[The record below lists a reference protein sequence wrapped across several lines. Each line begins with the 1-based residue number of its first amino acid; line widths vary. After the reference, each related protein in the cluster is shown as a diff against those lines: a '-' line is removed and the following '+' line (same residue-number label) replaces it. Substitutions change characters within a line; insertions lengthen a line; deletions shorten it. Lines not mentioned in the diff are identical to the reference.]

1 MSYVYQSKLFKTYF
15 ISNQPINIYLYF
27 CTMKVESYFS
37 VVLSII
43 FAIIL
48 SNLSLLQLHGQ
59 PLYFHHLTV
68 DNGLPHNMVNSLVE
82 DKYGFMWIATME
94 GLCRFDGYKVTT
106 YYSDNTKTSLINH
119 RPIKLYRDSN
129 DDIWIRFS
137 TTTQVCKY
145 NYQTD
150 DFSRFELEELD
161 MLLQNALSR
170 DAIPR
175 TTYHSASNHLMWNL
189 SNNSLLQMDTKTLE
203 KYIYQS
209 NSSQEGALSDSYVLV
224 IYLDSNDILWV
235 GTDNGGVHYADV
247 NRKAFNH
254 YTYGVGNSIRTLC
267 EDDEERLWI
276 GTRNNGIIRMNR
288 DRSFYST
295 FSYSHT
301 NQDQIANNQI
311 RKIYKDSK
319 GIIWI
324 GTRGGLYKYNSVT
337 NKIKHFTTKTQSS
350 VPHNWI
356 YAINEDINGTL
367 WIGTWNGIASYDS
380 KTDSII
386 THKVDG
392 INSVRGIAK
401 GKNGGLWIATE
412 RGLIF
417 LDYILNS
424 GDITA
429 LKTTYYRYI
438 KNSNSI
444 NNDFIYSIDVDEDG
458 NVWIG
463 TAKGLCMYDI
473 QKSMF
478 INFHDAEYIS
488 DSGIRGVICYKD
500 DVWISYGKGLTKIN
514 RKTFAMR
521 HYDKF
526 DGLQN
531 NEFSEDAYYKN
542 ETGELF
548 FGGNNGLNTFF
559 PDSIK
564 DNPHPPKVVFTGLRI
579 QNKPVV
585 VNQEINGTVILKT
598 PLLVTQSLEFNHKQ
612 KEFEIEFSALH
623 YSNPSKNRYA
633 YKLDGFDEEW
643 IYLSSPRRSAI
654 YSGLPAGKYT
664 LQVKAANSDGVWSDQ
679 PVKMN
684 IRILPPW
691 WESWWAYIVYALL
704 LLFVFLLI
712 NRIIFVRKNLKH
724 RIQLEQVKA
733 EKAEEIS
740 RIRSTF
746 FTGISHELRTPVTL
760 IIDPLRKLIS
770 GEDMNVAKTYDLMYR
785 NALRLLNLINQ
796 LLDFRKVES
805 AAQTLRLV
813 QQDIVA
819 FVRNAMAMFEYAAE
833 KRNIALKLESKEECR
848 MLAFDGNILDKILT
862 NLISNALKYSPD
874 NTQITVRL
882 SEQEDQWLA
891 IQIIDQGIGIAPE
904 MKDKIFD
911 LFFRVENN
919 KKIGSGIGLALTKE
933 LVQLHEG
940 YITVNSEQ
948 GKGSCFTVLLPIS
961 LQSTSLEYE
970 REQEVI
976 SEEIVFEADRTDSVD
991 ESTDGDAESSD
1002 KPLLL
1007 IIEDNDDIRSY
1018 IKKSL
1023 SNDYSVASASNGK
1036 DGLRKAL
1043 EIIPDLIVS
1052 DIMMPEMSGIELT
1065 EQLKTDE
1072 RTSHIPV
1079 ILLTARQSD
1088 EARMEG
1094 YETGADD
1101 YIIKPF
1107 NSVLLKIRIKNLIES
1122 RRKLRALFG
1131 SGTQIELKK
1140 ISVNPADEKF
1150 INRAV
1155 DIVKQ
1160 YISDS
1165 NFTPDIFAQEMAVSR
1180 AQLFRKIKAMTNQTV
1195 QEFITTIK
1203 LNRAA
1208 ELLLTSDLQIG
1219 EISIDCGFSNA
1230 SNFRRSF
1237 LKKFGVTPSEYKKS
1251 AL

>member
-1 MSYVYQSKLFKTYF
+1 MNVKSYL
-15 ISNQPINIYLYF
+15 
-27 CTMKVESYFS
+27 S
-37 VVLSII
+37 VVLRLLV
-43 FAIIL
+43 AIIL
-48 SNLSLLQLHGQ
+48 FNISLLQLHGQ

-68 DNGLPHNMVNSLVE
+68 DNGLPHNMVNSLTE
-82 DKYGFMWIATME
+82 DKYGFIWIATME

-106 YYSDNTKTSLINH
+106 YYSGNTERSLINH
-119 RPIKLYRDSN
+119 RPIKLHRDSN

-145 NYQTD
+145 NYLTD
-150 DFSRFELEELD
+150 DFSRFELEGLD
-161 MLLQNALSR
+161 MSLQNALSR
-170 DAIPR
+170 EAIDK
-175 TTYHSASNHLMWNL
+175 TTFYSASNHLKWNL
-189 SNNSLLQMDTKTLE
+189 SDNSLVQIDTETQE
-203 KYIYQS
+203 KYIYRS
-209 NSSQEGALSDSYVLV
+209 NPSQEGGLSDSYVLS

-254 YTYGVGNSIRTLC
+254 YTYGAGNSIRALC
-267 EDDEERLWI
+267 EDDDKRLWI
-276 GTRNNGIIRMNR
+276 GTRNSGIIRINR
-288 DRSFYST
+288 DKS
-295 FSYSHT
+295 SYSAFDYGT
-301 NQDQIANNQI
+301 TDDNQAVNNQI

-319 GIIWI
+319 GLIWV
-324 GTRGGLYKYNSVT
+324 GTKDGLYQYNSAT
-337 NKIKHFTTKTQSS
+337 NKIKHFTTKTQPSI
-350 VPHNWI
+350 PNDWI
-356 YAINEDINGTL
+356 YAINEDINNIL
-367 WIGTWNGIASYDS
+367 WIGTWNGIGSYDS
-380 KTDSII
+380 KADSI
-386 THKVDG
+386 TTYRVEN

-401 GKNGGLWIATE
+401 GINGGLWIATE

-417 LDYILNS
+417 FDYKVS
-424 GDITA
+424 KGKAVD
-429 LKTTYYRYI
+429 LKTTHYRYSE
-438 KNSNSI
+438 NSNSI
-444 NNDFIYSIDVDEDG
+444 NNDFIYSIDVDEEG

-463 TAKGLCMYDI
+463 TAKGLCMYDVS
-473 QKSMF
+473 KGTF
-478 INFHDAEYIS
+478 VNFHDAEYIS

-500 DVWISYGKGLTKIN
+500 NVWISYGKGLTRIN

-542 ETGELF
+542 EVGELF
-548 FGGNNGLNTFF
+548 FGGNNGLNAFF

-564 DNPHPPKVVFTGLRI
+564 DNPHLPKVVFTGLRI
-579 QNKPVV
+579 QNKPVA
-585 VNQEINGTVILKT
+585 VNQEINGSVILES

-612 KEFEIEFSALH
+612 KEFEIEFAALH

-633 YKLDGFDEEW
+633 YKLEGFDKEW
-643 IYLSSPRRSAI
+643 IYLNSTRRSAI
-654 YSGLPAGKYT
+654 YSGLPAGKYI

-679 PVKMN
+679 PIKIN

-691 WESWWAYIVYALL
+691 WASWWAYIIYALL

-712 NRIIFVRKNLKH
+712 NRIIFVRKSLKH

-760 IIDPLRKLIS
+760 IIDPLRRLIN
-770 GEDMNVAKTYDLMYR
+770 GEDTNAAKTYDLMYR

-805 AAQTLRLV
+805 AAQTLQPV

-819 FVRNAMAMFEYAAE
+819 FVRNAMAMFELAAE
-833 KRNIALKLESKEECR
+833 KRNITFKLESEKESR
-848 MLAFDGNILDKILT
+848 MLAFDGNILDKILI

-882 SEQEDQWLA
+882 SEQGDQWFA
-891 IQIIDQGIGIAPE
+891 IQIIDQGMGIVPE

-919 KKIGSGIGLALTKE
+919 KNIGSGIGLALTKE
-933 LVQLHEG
+933 LVQLHQG
-940 YITVNSEQ
+940 YITVDNEQ
-948 GKGSCFTVLLPIS
+948 GKGSCFTAFLPIS
-961 LQSTSLEYE
+961 LQATSIEDE
-970 REQEVI
+970 NTQNAIPEEII
-976 SEEIVFEADRTDSVD
+976 SEVDSINDVD
-991 ESTDGDAESSD
+991 ESTEGNTENID

-1007 IIEDNDDIRSY
+1007 IVEDNDDIRVY
-1018 IKKSL
+1018 IKNLL
-1023 SNDYSVASASNGK
+1023 SDDYNIATASNGK
-1036 DGLRKAL
+1036 LGLEKAL

-1052 DIMMPEMSGIELT
+1052 DVMMPEMSGIGLT
-1065 EQLKTDE
+1065 ELLKTDE

-1088 EARMEG
+1088 EARIEG
-1094 YETGADD
+1094 YETGADA
-1101 YIIKPF
+1101 YISKPF
-1107 NSVLLKIRIKNLIES
+1107 NSGLLKIRIKNLIES

-1140 ISVNPADEKF
+1140 ISVNPTDEKF

-1219 EISIDCGFSNA
+1219 EVAIDCGFSNP

-1237 LKKFGVTPSEYKKS
+1237 LKKFGVIPSDYKKN

>member
-1 MSYVYQSKLFKTYF
+1 
-15 ISNQPINIYLYF
+15 
-27 CTMKVESYFS
+27 
-37 VVLSII
+37 
-43 FAIIL
+43 
-48 SNLSLLQLHGQ
+48 
-59 PLYFHHLTV
+59 
-68 DNGLPHNMVNSLVE
+68 MVNSLTD

-106 YYSDNTKTSLINH
+106 YYSDNTDRSLINH
-119 RPIKLYRDSN
+119 RPIKLYKDSD

-137 TTTQVCKY
+137 STNQVCKY
-145 NYQTD
+145 NYLTD

-161 MLLQNALSR
+161 MSLQNALSR
-170 DAIPR
+170 DAIDR
-175 TTYHSASNHLMWNL
+175 TTYQSSSNHLMWNL
-189 SNNSLLQMDTKTLE
+189 SNNSLLQIDTETQE
-203 KYIYQS
+203 KYVYRG
-209 NSSQEGALSDSYVLV
+209 NPSQEGGLSDSYVLS
-224 IYLDSNDILWV
+224 IYLDRNDILWV

-254 YTYGVGNSIRTLC
+254 YTYGVGNSIRALC
-267 EDDEERLWI
+267 EDDDKRLWI
-276 GTRNNGIIRMNR
+276 GTRNSGIIRINK
-288 DRSFYST
+288 DRSSYST
-295 FSYSHT
+295 FSYGTT
-301 NQDQIANNQI
+301 NESQTVNNQI
-311 RKIYKDSK
+311 RKIYKDRK
-319 GIIWI
+319 GLIWI
-324 GTRGGLYKYNSVT
+324 GTRGGLYQYNLNT
-337 NKIKHFTTKTQSS
+337 NKIEHFTTKTQLSI
-350 VPHNWI
+350 PNDWI
-356 YAINEDINGTL
+356 YAINEDINGIL

-380 KTDSII
+380 KTDSI
-386 THKVDG
+386 TTYRVEN
-392 INSVRGIAK
+392 INSVRGIANA
-401 GKNGGLWIATE
+401 KNGGLWIATE
-412 RGLIF
+412 RGLVF
-417 LDYILNS
+417 LDYKINK
-424 GDITA
+424 GKAID
-429 LKTTYYRYI
+429 LKTTHYRYSE
-438 KNSNSI
+438 NSSSI
-444 NNDFIYSIDVDEDG
+444 NNDFIYTIDVDEDG

-473 QKSMF
+473 QKSTF
-478 INFHDAEYIS
+478 VNFHDAEYIS

-500 DVWISYGKGLTKIN
+500 NVWISYGKGLTRIN
-514 RKTFAMR
+514 RKTFAVR

-542 ETGELF
+542 EAGELF

-579 QNKPVV
+579 QNKPVA
-585 VNQEINGTVILKT
+585 VNQGINGSVILKS
-598 PLLVTQSLEFNHKQ
+598 PLLVTQSLEFSYKQ

-633 YKLDGFDEEW
+633 YKLEGFDEEW
-643 IYLSSPRRSAI
+643 IYLNSTRRSAI

-679 PVKMN
+679 PIKMD

-691 WESWWAYIVYALL
+691 WASWWAYIVYTLL
-704 LLFVFLLI
+704 LLFVGFLI

-770 GEDMNVAKTYDLMYR
+770 GEDANAAKTYDLMYR
-785 NALRLLNLINQ
+785 NASRLLNLINQ

-805 AAQTLRLV
+805 AAQTLQPV
-813 QQDIVA
+813 QQDIVV
-819 FVRNAMAMFEYAAE
+819 FVRNAMAMFEFAAE
-833 KRNIALKLESKEECR
+833 KRNITLKLESADESR
-848 MLAFDGNILDKILT
+848 TLSFDGNVLDKILT

-882 SEQEDQWLA
+882 SEQGGQWFA
-891 IQIIDQGIGIAPE
+891 IQIIDQGMGIASE

-919 KKIGSGIGLALTKE
+919 KNVGSGIGLALTKE
-933 LVQLHEG
+933 LIQLHEG
-940 YITVNSEQ
+940 YITVDSEQ
-948 GKGSCFTVLLPIS
+948 GKGSCFTVFLPVS
-961 LQSTSLEYE
+961 LQSTSAEYE
-970 REQEVI
+970 EQNVI
-976 SEEIVFEADRTDSVD
+976 PREIVPDVDNADSVD
-991 ESTDGDAESSD
+991 ESTDEDSENID

-1007 IIEDNDDIRSY
+1007 IVEDNDDIRGY
-1018 IKKSL
+1018 IKDSL
-1023 SNDYSVASASNGK
+1023 SDDYNITTASNGK
-1036 DGLRKAL
+1036 SGLEKAL

-1052 DIMMPEMSGIELT
+1052 DVMMPKVSGIEMT

-1094 YETGADD
+1094 YETGADA
-1101 YIIKPF
+1101 YISKPF
-1107 NSVLLKIRIKNLIES
+1107 NSALLKIRIKNLISS
-1122 RRKLRALFG
+1122 RKKLRSLF
-1131 SGTQIELKK
+1131 SDATQVELKK
-1140 ISVNPADEKF
+1140 ISVNPTDEKF

-1155 DIVKQ
+1155 GIVNQ
-1160 YISDS
+1160 YLSDS

-1195 QEFITTIK
+1195 QEFITTIR

-1219 EISIDCGFSNA
+1219 EIAIDCGFSNA

-1237 LKKFGVTPSEYKKS
+1237 LKKIGVTPSDYKKN